1 VRIAEFV
8 EPEQERLA
16 RLMSQ
21 IGVKAVTTTLPG
33 QPGRGTSSTRTAAT
47 RDDPPWSLAPLR
59 LVQRAFAD
67 LGLEVAV
74 IEDSPPMSQIRLGL
88 ERREEE
94 LGWFLTLVRSLGE
107 LGIGVLCF
115 NFMAG
120 GGWTRTS
127 TTVPGRGGALVSA
140 YDHALLGNAPPPAGL
155 EPIGPERMWE
165 NLEWFLERVVPV
177 AEDARVRL
185 ALHPDDPPL
194 SPMRGIAR
202 VQASLDDMERA
213 VRLASSAHFGVTFC
227 QGNVA
232 LMTGDVPA
240 AIRRFASL
248 GAIHFVH
255 FRDVRGTPER
265 FVETFQDEG
274 PTNMKA
280 CIRTY
285 RECGVDV
292 PLRVDHVATLEGD
305 SNSAPGYSTLGR
317 LWAVGYTQGLLEAA
331 R

>member
-8 EPEQERLA
+8 EPEQEKLA

-21 IGVKAVTTTLPG
+21 IGVTAVTTTLPG
-33 QPGRGTSSTRTAAT
+33 DAGRRTSSTRKAAT
-47 RDDPPWSLAPLR
+47 GSDHPWSLVPLR
-59 LVQRAFAD
+59 LVQRGFAD

-74 IEDSPPMSQIRLGL
+74 VEDSPPMTQIRLGL
-88 ERREEE
+88 EGQEQE
-94 LGWFLTLVRSLGE
+94 LEWFLTLVRSLGE

-120 GGWTRTS
+120 SGWTRTNIA
-127 TTVPGRGGALVSA
+127 VPARGGALVSA
-140 YDHALLGNAPPPAGL
+140 YDHEQLRDAPPPEGV
-155 EPIGPERMWE
+155 ESIGTERMWE
-165 NLEWFLERVVPV
+165 NLEWFLERAVPV
-177 AEDARVRL
+177 AEDAGVRL

-202 VQASLDDMERA
+202 IQSSLDDMERA
-213 VRLASSAHFGVTFC
+213 VRLASSPSFGVTFC

-232 LMTGDVPA
+232 LMTQDVPA

-248 GAIHFVH
+248 DAIHFVH

-265 FVETFQDEG
+265 FVETFQDDG
-274 PTNMKA
+274 PTDMA
-280 CIRTY
+280 ECVRAY

-305 SNSAPGYSTLGR
+305 SNAAPGYSTLAR
-317 LWAVGYTQGLLEAA
+317 LWAVGYTQGLLGAA
-331 R
+331 T

>member
-1 VRIAEFV
+1 MRIAEFV
-8 EPEQERLA
+8 EPEQETLA
-16 RLMSQ
+16 RLMAQ
-21 IGVKAVTTTLPG
+21 IGVTAVTTTLPG
-33 QPGRGTSSTRTAAT
+33 QAGRGTSSTRRAAT
-47 RDDPPWSLAPLR
+47 RDDQPWSLVPLR
-59 LVQRAFAD
+59 LVQQTFAD

-74 IEDSPPMSQIRLGL
+74 VEDSPPMTQIRLGL
-88 ERREEE
+88 DGRQEE
-94 LGWFLTLVRSLGE
+94 LEWFLTLVRSLGE

-120 GGWTRTS
+120 SGWTRTN
-127 TTVPGRGGALVSA
+127 TAVPDRGGALVSG
-140 YDHALLGNAPPPAGL
+140 YDHELLRDAPPPAGVA
-155 EPIGPERMWE
+155 PIGGERMWE

-177 AEDARVRL
+177 AEDAGVRL

-202 VQASLDDMERA
+202 IQSSLNDMERA
-213 VRLASSAHFGVTFC
+213 VRLASSASFGVTFC
-227 QGNVA
+227 QGNVG
-232 LMTGDVPA
+232 LMTEDVPA
-240 AIRRFASL
+240 AIKRFASL

-255 FRDVRGTPER
+255 FRDVRGTPEQ
-265 FVETFQDEG
+265 FVETFQDDG
-274 PTNMKA
+274 PTDMEA

-285 RECGVDV
+285 REWGVAV

-305 SNSAPGYSTLGR
+305 SNAAPGYSTLGR